1 MPDPRPLHARI
12 LAPLLGM
19 AVPCMLVAALWAWD
33 WRWVVTAL
41 IAGITAGAFMP
52 QRKKQPPWPAREDL

>member
-1 MPDPRPLHARI
+1 MPEARPLHARI

-19 AVPCMLVAALWAWD
+19 AVPLMLVAALWAWD

-41 IAGITAGAFMP
+41 ITGITAGAFAP
-52 QRKKQPPWPAREDL
+52 PRKKQNPWPAREDL